1 MRSTQLRSAP
11 LLILLLSCGLVSPKS
26 MDDALQELVAVVDR
40 LGTGSC
46 LPREFMGYLQN
57 AKDCAKHKQFS
68 PALRHCDDLENIMQ
82 CYDHME
88 SCFTGHPVPKVK

>member
-1 MRSTQLRSAP
+1 
-11 LLILLLSCGLVSPKS
+11 

-40 LGTGSC
+40 LGTGRC

-68 PALRHCDDLENIMQ
+68 PTSHYCDDLENFIW
-82 CYDHME
+82 
-88 SCFTGHPVPKVK
+88 SLASPGKPWTNSKVLLWR